1 MTDAILDWIIVRTEL
16 DQRDKTD
23 GFDVVQ
29 IPDYS
34 IPVSNVMEISW

>member
-23 GFDVVQ
+23 GFDLCSFLIILFQ
-29 IPDYS
+29 S
-34 IPVSNVMEISW
+34 QMLWK